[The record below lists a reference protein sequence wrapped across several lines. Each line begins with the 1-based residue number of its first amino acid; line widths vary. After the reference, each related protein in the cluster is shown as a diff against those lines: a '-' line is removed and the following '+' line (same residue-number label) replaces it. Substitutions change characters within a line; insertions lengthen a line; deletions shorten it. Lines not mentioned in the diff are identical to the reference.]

1 MLTKKKCVSLLGR
14 GMIKVSLNCRHVT
27 DRGNFLSFHMYK
39 EKRPRLTYTKATY
52 RMTVSQSINQTNNH
66 RSIDQAINHLIT
78 QVS

>member
-52 RMTVSQSINQTNNH
+52 RMTVSQSINQTNKH